1 MANFVIFRFLKKTKL
16 SPCLLDMTEK
26 KGMAGPG
33 LDVVILSKASIG
45 GPACS
50 CCQPLALQRVVEE
63 EGGGLQRV
71 SYSWNASGCCRLTL
85 LQKKTYIVEKK
96 KSQR

>member
-45 GPACS
+45 RTCLLVLPAS
-50 CCQPLALQRVVEE
+50 DFATS
-63 EGGGLQRV
+63 GGGRGGRLATSFLQLE
-71 SYSWNASGCCRLTL
+71 RLRL
-85 LQKKTYIVEKK
+85 LQTNIAAEKK
-96 KSQR
+96 MR

>member
-33 LDVVILSKASIG
+33 LDVVILSKASL
-45 GPACS
+45 PAR
-50 CCQPLALQRVVEE
+50 A
-63 EGGGLQRV
+63 
-71 SYSWNASGCCRLTL
+71 ASLWLCNEWWRKRGEACNEFPTAG
-85 LQKKTYIVEKK
+85 T
-96 KSQR
+96 SPAAAD